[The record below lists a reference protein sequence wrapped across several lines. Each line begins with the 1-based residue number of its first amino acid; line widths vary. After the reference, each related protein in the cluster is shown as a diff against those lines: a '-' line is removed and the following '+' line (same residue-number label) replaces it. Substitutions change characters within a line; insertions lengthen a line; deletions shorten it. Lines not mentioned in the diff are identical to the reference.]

1 MVGKKKEKNKIK
13 FQQQKD
19 LKKMVNLMSHLQ
31 EGGNPTSQSCKK
43 CVKSQ
48 REAFC
53 RWKSQRER
61 RVWGLLFLQKL
72 MSINYLFIFYFL
84 FLKER
89 FCLHEYQK
97 KRIAWVG
104 FGDKSLTWVGFPG

>member
-31 EGGNPTSQSCKK
+31 EGGSPTSQSCKK

-72 MSINYLFIFYFL
+72 MSINFL
-84 FLKER
+84 FFFKKER

-97 KRIAWVG
+97 KRIACVG